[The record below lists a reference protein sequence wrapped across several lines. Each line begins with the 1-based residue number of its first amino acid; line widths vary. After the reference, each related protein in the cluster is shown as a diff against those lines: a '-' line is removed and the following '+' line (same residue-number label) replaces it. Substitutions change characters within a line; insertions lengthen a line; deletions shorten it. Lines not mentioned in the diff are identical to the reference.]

1 MAVFQKKAEINM
13 CIPYMHDRAESLANL
28 VMDTSPNLV
37 MSVDGDMKILE

>member
-1 MAVFQKKAEINM
+1 M

-37 MSVDGDMKILE
+37 MIVDGDMKIFRVLRSR